1 MKNMRRM
8 LSLLLALIMSVGCLS
23 ASIAV
28 GDAEKYPVSWDLSAL
43 YASKEDWQADYDRV
57 EEMIQGHTEYRGKL
71 DNAQTILEYYQKFY
85 MGELTATQTKLN
97 MYAQLGMN
105 LNLVD
110 ADYSTMAAML
120 AQQNSEE
127 LQLSAFV
134 EPEILA
140 LPLEKREEIF
150 SDPILEP
157 YAYAFRSYT
166 DPDYAPLGEEAQS
179 TLAALE
185 PALNRA
191 VEIYNILNDVE
202 LPSPTIT
209 APDGSTITLDDTTY
223 VEIIYSDEYDRDF
236 KIACNQAALEK
247 YAAFT
252 NTFAALLDSCAS
264 TYWAEAQLS
273 GYETT
278 RAAAMDAEDVDP
290 AIYDMVLEAG
300 HEGAADY
307 QRYLDAHA
315 RACGLDEQYA
325 FDLKLYVSNYYPE
338 YIEYDDA
345 VDDVRKAL
353 SVLGDDYIAL
363 YDEMVSSSR
372 IDVYPA
378 QNKIS
383 GGFSLSINGADPY
396 ILLNYYGSDTDVST
410 LAHEIGHAIYS
421 MMSADT
427 QNPTYA
433 NATIFTQEVASTT
446 NELLYYNYK
455 MNNAADDEEK
465 LYYLEE
471 LLDMFTNTFFY
482 QLIYAEFEDN
492 VYAAIEAGESLDAEQ
507 LSDKWTEVFKTYR
520 GDSVV
525 WQDGARYQW
534 ASISHLYYNY
544 YVYKYATDVCYAAAI
559 CKAITE
565 KQPNAV
571 ENYLDFLKLGSSDS
585 AVNLLSVAGVNPLDE
600 STYKDAMEYFSGLVD
615 EYEAIIDARQ

>member
-1 MKNMRRM
+1 
-8 LSLLLALIMSVGCLS
+8 
-23 ASIAV
+23 
-28 GDAEKYPVSWDLSAL
+28 
-43 YASKEDWQADYDRV
+43 
-57 EEMIQGHTEYRGKL
+57 
-71 DNAQTILEYYQKFY
+71 
-85 MGELTATQTKLN
+85 
-97 MYAQLGMN
+97 
-105 LNLVD
+105 
-110 ADYSTMAAML
+110 
-120 AQQNSEE
+120 
-127 LQLSAFV
+127 
-134 EPEILA
+134 
-140 LPLEKREEIF
+140 
-150 SDPILEP
+150 
-157 YAYAFRSYT
+157 
-166 DPDYAPLGEEAQS
+166 
-179 TLAALE
+179 
-185 PALNRA
+185 
-191 VEIYNILNDVE
+191 
-202 LPSPTIT
+202 
-209 APDGSTITLDDTTY
+209 
-223 VEIIYSDEYDRDF
+223 
-236 KIACNQAALEK
+236 
-247 YAAFT
+247 
-252 NTFAALLDSCAS
+252 
-264 TYWAEAQLS
+264 
-273 GYETT
+273 
-278 RAAAMDAEDVDP
+278 MDAEDVDP

-325 FDLKLYVSNYYPE
+325 FDLKLYVSNFYPE

-525 WQDGARYQW
+525 WLDGARYQW
-534 ASISHLYYNY
+534 ASISHLYYDY